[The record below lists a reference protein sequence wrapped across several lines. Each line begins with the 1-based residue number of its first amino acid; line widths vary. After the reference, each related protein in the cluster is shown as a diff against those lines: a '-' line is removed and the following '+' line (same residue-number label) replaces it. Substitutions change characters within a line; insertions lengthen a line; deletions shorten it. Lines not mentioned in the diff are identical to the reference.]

1 MDESAKAYEDGTVSR
16 DAFQEAASSRF
27 LIADMKNNAS
37 RRVRELTEELGDEK
51 RRNHDLQ
58 IDKHGKEMT
67 IQMLKAQIDA
77 LQHQQQ
83 PTQLNP
89 QQQQQQQQQFQSQ
102 LHRLKE
108 ENMRVNQLL
117 SQQQHFQQQQQ
128 QQQQQQLASLNP
140 MGSNDA
146 GNMQVRV
153 LSEQMK
159 KLSVDNAAWEKKAEA
174 HEAAFKQAQ
183 KEKDDL
189 FR

>member
-1 MDESAKAYEDGTVSR
+1 
-16 DAFQEAASSRF
+16 
-27 LIADMKNNAS
+27 MKNNAS
-37 RRVRELTEELGDEK
+37 KRIRELTEELSNEK
-51 RRNHDLQ
+51 RRSNELQ
-58 IDKHGKEMT
+58 SDKHGKEMN

-77 LQHQQQ
+77 LQHQHQ
-83 PTQLNP
+83 PTQLNS
-89 QQQQQQQQQFQSQ
+89 QQQHLQQFQAMQ
-102 LHRLKE
+102 LQLQRLTE
-108 ENMRVNQLL
+108 ENMKLTQRL
-117 SQQQHFQQQQQ
+117 SQQQHFQQ

-174 HEAAFKQAQ
+174 HEGAFKQAQ

-189 FR
+189 LR